1 MYEALGVKDIDL
13 ILKKPKPPGPK
24 DPALEHIDAL
34 AGVPFKAYPGQD
46 HQAHITA
53 HLHFMGTNMVRNA
66 PAVGAV
72 IQKNILEHISLM
84 AQEQIELEFREEL
97 QKMQQAA
104 MAMQQNPQMQMTPEM
119 QQAQVQ
125 MQLTQRKIDSRKAA
139 LIAEMMEDYMKE
151 ETKITSRFG
160 NDPIAML
167 RARELDIRAQDNEAK
182 RKDAEERLNLE
193 NMKAMMNQR
202 TQDEK
207 LEQNEELAELRADT
221 SIEKTE
227 MTNEAREKL
236 AMMKPRGNRN
246 DR

>member
-1 MYEALGVKDIDL
+1 
-13 ILKKPKPPGPK
+13 
-24 DPALEHIDAL
+24 
-34 AGVPFKAYPGQD
+34 
-46 HQAHITA
+46 
-53 HLHFMGTNMVRNA
+53 
-66 PAVGAV
+66 
-72 IQKNILEHISLM
+72 M

-97 QKMQQAA
+97 QKMQQVA
-104 MAMQQNPQMQMTPEM
+104 MTMQQNPQMQMSPEM
-119 QQAQVQ
+119 QQTQVQ
-125 MQLTQRKIDSRKAA
+125 MQLTQRKIDARKAG

-207 LEQNEELAELRADT
+207 LEQNEALAELHCE
-221 SIEKTE
+221 IK
-227 MTNEAREKL
+227 
-236 AMMKPRGNRN
+236 
-246 DR
+246 

>member
-1 MYEALGVKDIDL
+1 
-13 ILKKPKPPGPK
+13 
-24 DPALEHIDAL
+24 
-34 AGVPFKAYPGQD
+34 
-46 HQAHITA
+46 
-53 HLHFMGTNMVRNA
+53 
-66 PAVGAV
+66 
-72 IQKNILEHISLM
+72 
-84 AQEQIELEFREEL
+84 
-97 QKMQQAA
+97 MQQAA

-125 MQLTQRKIDSRKAA
+125 MQVTQRKIDSRKAA

-160 NDPIAML
+160 TDPIAML

-227 MTNEAREKL
+227 MTNEARERL
-236 AMMKPRGNRN
+236 AMMKPRGGK
-246 DR
+246 

>member
-1 MYEALGVKDIDL
+1 
-13 ILKKPKPPGPK
+13 
-24 DPALEHIDAL
+24 
-34 AGVPFKAYPGQD
+34 
-46 HQAHITA
+46 
-53 HLHFMGTNMVRNA
+53 MVRNA

-104 MAMQQNPQMQMTPEM
+104 MAMQQNPQMQMQQTPEM
-119 QQAQVQ
+119 QQAQIQ

-167 RARELDIRAQDNEAK
+167 RARELDIRAQDNESK

-227 MTNEAREKL
+227 MTNEARERL
-236 AMMKPRGNRN
+236 AMMKPRGGK
-246 DR
+246 

>member
-1 MYEALGVKDIDL
+1 MLENNIQTALSQKLIDL
-13 ILKKPKPPGPK
+13 
-24 DPALEHIDAL
+24 DDAID
-34 AGVPFKAYPGQD
+34 
-46 HQAHITA
+46 IRE
-53 HLHFMGTNMVRNA
+53 VRNVKLA
-66 PAVGAV
+66 NQLLKIKRRKKQERDQKMQQENQKAQADANAQAQQVAAQAE
-72 IQKNILEHISLM
+72 IQKNQAITQNQMQLEQGKSQL
-84 AQEQIELEFREEL
+84 EL

-125 MQLTQRKIDSRKAA
+125 MQVTQRKIDARKAA

-182 RKDAEERLNLE
+182 RRDAEERLNLE

-207 LEQNEELAELRADT
+207 LEQNEKLAELRADT

-227 MTNEAREKL
+227 MTNEARERL